1 MNPRLLIIACL
12 FVALAVQPAIAHDED
27 HGPYFNADIG
37 VALVDDVKLKEFP
50 GAGPGTKLEF
60 DPGLRLSYGGGYR
73 LKEWLS
79 LGLETGLI
87 ASSIKDADAALVQVP
102 LMGNIELRLPN
113 KSPLV
118 PFIGGGPGASIS
130 VIGLDKESP
139 GGGATVDGAAADA
152 RAEQGGGRSVA
163 GHPLRPDAHAFHQR
177 QLQDGFLRFDPTGCN
192 GPDAHSPSPPPLSDL
207 RSQTRF

>member
-1 MNPRLLIIACL
+1 MNPRPLIITCL
-12 FVALAVQPAIAHDED
+12 LASLAVQSVIAHDED
-27 HGPYFNADIG
+27 HGPYFNVDLG
-37 VALVDDVKLKEFP
+37 VARVDDVKLKEFP

-79 LGLETGLI
+79 LGLESGLI
-87 ASSIKDADAALVQVP
+87 ANSIKDADAALVQVP

-130 VIGLDKESP
+130 VIGLDKESL
-139 GGGATVDGAAADA
+139 GGGTTVDGADADA
-152 RAEQGGGRSVA
+152 VFAWQVYGGVRVKIGHNISLGAVYKYYSANAPTWEVGGTSENIRIGRT
-163 GHPLRPDAHAFHQR
+163 R
-177 QLQDGFLRFDPTGCN
+177 T
-192 GPDAHSPSPPPLSDL
+192 HSISASFRMD
-207 RSQTRF
+207 F